1 MQENDIINKLV
12 ILKKE
17 KNAIILAH
25 NYTELK
31 IHKIADMVGD
41 SFQLAK
47 AARDVTADIILF
59 CGVKFMAETA
69 KLLNPK
75 AKVLLSHSE
84 AGCPMADMITP
95 EDVIDFKKDHPDHIV
110 VCYVNSSI
118 EVKAV
123 SDICVT
129 SSNAVKIINTIPH
142 YQKIFFIP
150 DQNLGDYVR
159 RQTQRDITLF
169 EGFCPI
175 HHKKMTLLDVN
186 TNKLM
191 HKDHLLIVH
200 PECPPEIVDQ
210 ADFVGST
217 KELIDFAEKNDK
229 LIIGTEM
236 GIIDMILDKYPN
248 KSIIPLSSQAVCANM
263 KKTSLI
269 DVLDTLQYELNE
281 IKFTD
286 EVFKKAFIP
295 VSEMMKRI

>member
-1 MQENDIINKLV
+1 MQENDIINKL
-12 ILKKE
+12 IMLKKE

-31 IHKIADMVGD
+31 IHKVADMVGD

-47 AARDVTADIILF
+47 ASQEINNDIILF

-69 KLLNPK
+69 KLLNPT

-95 EDVIDFKKDHPDHIV
+95 EDVNDFKKDNPDHIV

-129 SSNAVKIINTIPH
+129 SSNAVKIVNSIPNDK
-142 YQKIFFIP
+142 KIFFIP
-150 DQNLGDYVR
+150 DQNLGHYVR
-159 RQTQRDITLF
+159 KQTHRDITIF
-169 EGFCPI
+169 GGFCPI
-175 HHKKMTLLDVN
+175 HHKKITILDVN
-186 TNKLM
+186 TTKLM

-200 PECPPEIVDQ
+200 PECPPEIVEQ

-217 KELIDFAEKNDK
+217 KELIDFVAENDK
-229 LIIGTEM
+229 LIVGTEM
-236 GIIDMILDKYPN
+236 GIIEMLKEKYPN
-248 KSIIPLSSQAVCANM
+248 KSIVPLSSQAICTNM

-269 DVLDTLQYELNE
+269 DILDTLQYELNE
-281 IKFTD
+281 IKFSD
-286 EVFKKAFIP
+286 EIFKKAMIP
-295 VSEMMKRI
+295 VIAMMNKV